1 MPTFYENIRRL
12 RREQGL
18 SQQELAD
25 LTGYTDRSS
34 IAKLEKGLI
43 DLPQSK
49 LETFAKVLGTTVQE
63 LSGWT
68 YHILPESISTK
79 SISDLNGSKE
89 DFFGIQI
96 TEDSMEPR
104 ISKGDFVIARRQDDA
119 ESGDIV
125 IVQIPDNDAACRR
138 LQKYADGIML
148 LSNNIHTA
156 PLVFSNKDL
165 EAHKVKIIGR
175 VMELR
180 ARF

>member
-12 RREQGL
+12 RKEKGL
-18 SQQELAD
+18 SQKELAD

-49 LETFAKVLGTTVQE
+49 LKIFAKALGTTVQE

-68 YHILPESISTK
+68 DQILPESIAGK
-79 SISDLNGSKE
+79 SISELTGSNGN
-89 DFFGIQI
+89 FFGMRI
-96 TEDSMEPR
+96 TENSMEPK
-104 ISKGDFVIARRQDDA
+104 ISEGDFVIAHRQNDA

-148 LSNNIHTA
+148 LPNNTNYS
-156 PLVFSNKDL
+156 PLIFSKKDM
-165 EAHKVKIIGR
+165 EEHQVKIIGR

-180 ARF
+180 VRF